1 MTPSHDIA
9 FEDQIRECFGRV
21 VYTHKTHEK
30 MADRCAGNL
39 RFFKWAQI
47 VLSALTSGGA
57 AAVFVKATGVIV
69 KEGIIFEVATAA
81 LSFIT
86 LLVASFL
93 KNFDPGGTAQKH
105 RDAAAQLWNIR
116 ECYQSLLTDLP
127 RLTHDQAVERRQ
139 ELQDMLAALY
149 VKAPQT
155 DGKAYEEAQDRLKNM
170 EDMTFSDAEIDC
182 FLPLSLKRSGGR
194 PRPSAEA

>member
-1 MTPSHDIA
+1 MPPSYDIA

-30 MADRCAGNL
+30 MADRCAESL
-39 RFFKWAQI
+39 RVFKWAQI
-47 VLSALTSGGA
+47 ILSALTSAGA
-57 AAVFVKATGVIV
+57 VAVVVR
-69 KEGIIFEVATAA
+69 EGIFFEVTTAV
-81 LSFIT
+81 LSFLT
-86 LLVASFL
+86 LLVAAYL
-93 KNFDPGGTAQKH
+93 KNFDPGATAQKH
-105 RDAAAQLWNIR
+105 RDAAARLWNIR

-127 RLTHDQAVERRQ
+127 KLPHDQAAERRD
-139 ELQDMLAALY
+139 ELQAMLAALY
-149 VKAPQT
+149 LSAPQT

-194 PRPSAEA
+194 PRPGAEP